1 MPVYVYEVIHDDG
14 EEGQIFEVMQRMSE
28 EPLTQHPTTG
38 QPVRRIIQP
47 PNIATKYTSSHEKKT
62 LSNENLAAKGFT
74 KYEKAGNGEY
84 VKTAGE
90 GPKMINADGQAL

>member
-1 MPVYVYEVIHDDG
+1 MPVYVYEVINDDG

-90 GPKMINADGQAL
+90 GPKMINADGQAI